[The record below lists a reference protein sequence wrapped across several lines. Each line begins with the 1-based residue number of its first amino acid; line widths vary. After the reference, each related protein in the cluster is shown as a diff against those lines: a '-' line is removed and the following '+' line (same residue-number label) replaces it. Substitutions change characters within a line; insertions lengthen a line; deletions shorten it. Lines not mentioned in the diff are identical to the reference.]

1 MEAEMKQQIELFT
14 NSNSLPK
21 IDLRV
26 VLAGSIRK
34 TTLMEL
40 ASSDE
45 QKEIEKCFSKIEPD
59 TPFKFYEAC
68 SKIFKDLPTVK
79 KVTKEI
85 LEDYKK
91 HNVIYMELLTNLYEK
106 KDAFKKEEFLLSIL
120 EELQNANN
128 SSDKFNARLVIALNA
143 RKDISEYEEIL
154 KIYNDIQNQEL
165 KKLIVGIDYSGDVTS
180 GNYREKKYQDVI
192 PIFEKFRN
200 LGLGISVYFGQN
212 PNYQVFPLDLF
223 VPDRISHCEFLKEE
237 QINDLIKNN
246 IHIEICPSYNFKVN
260 RCIYYEEIILK
271 KLWKKKF
278 AKESDE
284 ECLFNNISI
293 NTDCRTL
300 LLTDI
305 SQEYYEVGLSF
316 KMGIN
321 DLKNIILNGIEFIF
335 DKDKELRDKLKNI
348 LNKFNI

>member
-1 MEAEMKQQIELFT
+1 MKQQIELFT

-26 VLAGSIRK
+26 VLPGSIRK

-40 ASSDE
+40 TSPVE
-45 QKEIEKCFSKIEPD
+45 QKEIEKCFAKIDPD
-59 TPFKFYEAC
+59 TPFKFYQAC
-68 SKIFKDLPTVK
+68 SKIFKDIPTIK
-79 KVTKEI
+79 RVTKEI

-91 HNVIYMELLTNLYEK
+91 HNVIYMELVTNLFEK
-106 KDAFKKEEFLLSIL
+106 KEAYKKEDFLKSVL
-120 EELQNANN
+120 EEIKNAND
-128 SSDKFNARLVIALNA
+128 SSDKFNARLVISLDA
-143 RKDISEYEEIL
+143 RSDISEYDEIL

-180 GNYREKKYQDVI
+180 NNFREKKYEDII

-200 LGLGISVYFGQN
+200 NGLGVGIHLSQN
-212 PNYQVFPLDLF
+212 PNYQQFPLNLF
-223 VPDRISHCEFLKEE
+223 VPDRVSHCEFLKEE
-237 QINDLIKNN
+237 HINDLIKKN

-260 RCIYYEEIILK
+260 KCIYYDEIILK
-271 KLWKKKF
+271 KLWKKKY
-278 AKESDE
+278 AKETGE
-284 ECLFNNISI
+284 EGLFNNISI

-305 SQEYYEVGLSF
+305 SQEYYEVGMSLKF
-316 KMGIN
+316 GIN
-321 DLKNIILNGIEFIF
+321 DLKNIIKNEIEYIF
-335 DKDKELRDKLKNI
+335 DKDKELRNRLKQI